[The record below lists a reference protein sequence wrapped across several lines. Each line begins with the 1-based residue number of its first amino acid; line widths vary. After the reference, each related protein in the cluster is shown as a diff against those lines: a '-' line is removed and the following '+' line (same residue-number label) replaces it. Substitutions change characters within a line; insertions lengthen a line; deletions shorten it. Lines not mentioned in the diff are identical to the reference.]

1 MRVDR
6 NERDGRGAA
15 ARPLGQ
21 VQRQVLDFLR
31 TEAGFA
37 QVVTVTRA
45 GFPVGRTMGAPVN
58 DDWSVD
64 LIQRRVHRRLGQL
77 RANPRLEIT
86 WVGPPA
92 PDSVNDRPHVYDFG
106 LLVPRVVF
114 LRGIAE
120 FRDDAWT
127 VERYQR
133 QTRINTGRGFTQAP
147 ARDAEE
153 VARDLV
159 GIHVRPVRVRA
170 EGFGAGATSYTW
182 TVAESTE
189 REGS

>member
-1 MRVDR
+1 MTAVQIDG
-6 NERDGRGAA
+6 NERDGRGVPTK
-15 ARPLGQ
+15 PLDQ
-21 VQRQVLDFLR
+21 VQREVLDFLR

-37 QVVTVTRA
+37 QVVTINRA

-64 LIQRRVHRRLGQL
+64 LIQRRVHRRLDQL
-77 RANPRLEIT
+77 AVNPRLEIIWT
-86 WVGPPA
+86 GPPA

-127 VERYQR
+127 VRRYQR
-133 QTRINTGRGFTQAP
+133 QTRIHLDQGQTAAP
-147 ARDAEE
+147 TRTAEE

-159 GIHVRPVRVRA
+159 GVHVRPVQVRA
-170 EGFGAGATSYTW
+170 EGFGAGAQSYTW
-182 TVAESTE
+182 SVES
-189 REGS
+189 

>member
-1 MRVDR
+1 MSTVQIDG
-6 NERDGRGAA
+6 NERGGRDTPTK
-15 ARPLGQ
+15 PLDQ
-21 VQRQVLDFLR
+21 VQREVLDFLR

-37 QVVTVTRA
+37 QVVTVNRA

-64 LIQRRVHRRLGQL
+64 LIQRRVHRRLDQL
-77 RANPRLEIT
+77 RARPQLEIT

-114 LRGIAE
+114 LRGLAE

-133 QTRINTGRGFTQAP
+133 QTRINTERGFTHAP
-147 ARDAEE
+147 PRTAEE

-159 GIHVRPVRVRA
+159 GLHVSPVRIRA
-170 EGFGAGATSYTW
+170 EGFGAGAQSYTW
-182 TVAESTE
+182 STPVE
-189 REGS
+189 DA